1 MVRLCERGGGYF
13 GPCVSDHLF
22 SVGGVFGPLNDIAVI
37 VHYALML
44 PIAVKVYEMVRPFT
58 PRLALFATII
68 GIGGMLAVIIL
79 QALLVVSA
87 LPFNRQVWLVI
98 PAFLVVLVWFV
109 LVEKLGRRSERL
121 PKGILLH
128 VLAGLYIGYPLWAF
142 SLGRR
147 LTETEFSGDRH

>member
-1 MVRLCERGGGYF
+1 
-13 GPCVSDHLF
+13 
-22 SVGGVFGPLNDIAVI
+22 
-37 VHYALML
+37 
-44 PIAVKVYEMVRPFT
+44 PFT